1 MTGRFAGSV
10 TRHFVGCGFRL
21 RARAAA
27 VSASARR
34 AGAIA
39 LLLAGA
45 CATVACGSHAAENS
59 ETADAKPTAGSN
71 SGPAP
76 VRLEQD
82 QLATLRVEP
91 VGERDWPQVMTVAG
105 KVQFDEDHVG
115 RVLAPLSGPV
125 TGMRVKV
132 GDVVQR
138 GQPLCEIESRDA
150 AQVIGEHNESHK
162 DLELAEKTTAMTE
175 DLFEHQAASNIALQQ
190 ARNELAKA
198 RARVT
203 RSDAALRA
211 LGLTSEEQITKFDG
225 RIPVVAP
232 LSGTVTE
239 RKIIDGQIATS
250 DGTPM
255 MTIADL
261 SSVWVLGD
269 IFERDLH
276 NVAVGEEAAITTAA
290 YPDETF
296 NGRVDFISPVIDPA
310 TRTAKIR
317 VSVPNPRRQLKP
329 EMFANIR
336 LSGGTSERAIAV
348 PSSAA
353 FTEGGRT
360 WVFVAIGDRQF
371 VRRAVEIASD
381 SGPQQRVLSGLR
393 AGDRIVTVGVLLLRQ
408 EEKGAD

>member
-1 MTGRFAGSV
+1 MTRVLVGS
-10 TRHFVGCGFRL
+10 GFR
-21 RARAAA
+21 RAVGAAA
-27 VSASARR
+27 ASA
-34 AGAIA
+34 
-39 LLLAGA
+39 LLVVGA
-45 CATVACGSHAAENS
+45 CAAVACGSRAAED
-59 ETADAKPTAGSN
+59 ADNGAAKKPTVAE

-76 VRLEQD
+76 VRLEEN
-82 QLATLRVEP
+82 QLASLRVET

-125 TGMRVKV
+125 VGMRVKV
-132 GDVVQR
+132 GDAVRR
-138 GQPLCEIESRDA
+138 GEALCEIESRDA
-150 AQVIGEHNESHK
+150 AQAIGEHNESHK
-162 DLELAEKTTAMTE
+162 DLELAEKTAAMTE
-175 DLFEHQAASNIALQQ
+175 DLFAHQAASNLALQQ
-190 ARNELAKA
+190 SRNELAKA

-239 RKIIDGQIATS
+239 RKIIDGQLATT

-255 MTIADL
+255 ITIADL
-261 SSVWVLGD
+261 SSVWVVGD
-269 IFERDLH
+269 LFERDLRR
-276 NVAVGEEAAITTAA
+276 VAVGAAAAITTAA

-317 VSVPNPRRQLKP
+317 VSVPNPQQRLKP
-329 EMFANIR
+329 EMFANIA
-336 LSGGTSERAIAV
+336 LTGGTAERAIAV

-360 WVFVAIGDRQF
+360 WVFVAVGDRQF

-381 SGPQQRVLSGLR
+381 AGPQQRVLSGLR
-393 AGDRIVTVGVLLLRQ
+393 AGERIVTGGVLLLRQ

>member
-1 MTGRFAGSV
+1 MTGRFAV
-10 TRHFVGCGFRL
+10 
-21 RARAAA
+21 
-27 VSASARR
+27 
-34 AGAIA
+34 A

-45 CATVACGSHAAENS
+45 CATAACGSHAADNS
-59 ETADAKPTAGSN
+59 ETAAARPATGGDAE
-71 SGPAP
+71 PAP
-76 VRLEQD
+76 VRLEQG
-82 QLATLRVEP
+82 QLSSLKVEA
-91 VGERDWPQVMTVAG
+91 VAERDWPQAMTVAG

-125 TGMRVKV
+125 AGMQVKV
-132 GDVVQR
+132 GDTVQR

-150 AQVIGEHNESHK
+150 AQAIDDHNESHK
-162 DLELAEKTTAMTE
+162 DLELAEKTAAMTE

-190 ARNELAKA
+190 SRNELAKS

-211 LGLTSEEQITKFDG
+211 LGLTSEEQIARFDG
-225 RIPVVAP
+225 RVPVVAP

-239 RKIIDGQIATS
+239 RKIIDGQIATT

-255 MTIADL
+255 ITIADL
-261 SSVWVLGD
+261 SAVWVLGD

-276 NVAVGEEAAITTAA
+276 KVAVGEGAAITTAA

-317 VSVPNPRRQLKP
+317 VSVRNPRQRLKP
-329 EMFANIR
+329 EMFANIT
-336 LSGGTSERAIAV
+336 LDGGTSERAVAV

-360 WVFVAIGDRQF
+360 WVFVAVGDRQF
-371 VRRAVEIASD
+371 VRRAVEIGSD
-381 SGPQQRVLSGLR
+381 PGADRRVLSGLR
-393 AGDRIVTVGVLLLRQ
+393 TGDRVVTGGVLLLRQ

>member
-1 MTGRFAGSV
+1 MT
-10 TRHFVGCGFRL
+10 RL
-21 RARAAA
+21 L
-27 VSASARR
+27 V
-34 AGAIA
+34 A
-39 LLLAGA
+39 LWLLGA
-45 CATVACGSHAAENS
+45 CTSVACGSRAAENS
-59 ETADAKPTAGSN
+59 DSADAAKPAAAAA

-76 VRLEQD
+76 VRLERD
-82 QLATLRVEP
+82 QLSSLRVET
-91 VGERDWPQVMTVAG
+91 VSERDWPQLMTVAG

-125 TGMRVKV
+125 AGMRTKV

-138 GQPLCEIESRDA
+138 GQLLCEIESRDA
-150 AQVIGEHNESHK
+150 AQAIGEHNESHK
-162 DLELAEKTTAMTE
+162 DLELAEKTAAMTE
-175 DLFEHQAASNIALQQ
+175 DLFEHQAASNIVLQQ

-198 RARVT
+198 QARVT

-211 LGLTSEEQITKFDG
+211 LGLPSEEQIAKFEG
-225 RIPVVAP
+225 RVPVVAP

-239 RKIIDGQIATS
+239 RKIIDGQIATT

-255 MTIADL
+255 VTIADL

-269 IFERDLH
+269 IFEIDLH
-276 NVAVGEEAAITTAA
+276 RVAVGEAAAVTTAA

-317 VSVPNPRRQLKP
+317 VSVPNPRQRLKP
-329 EMFANIR
+329 EMFANIT
-336 LSGGTSERAIAV
+336 LSGGTPERAVAV

-353 FTEGGRT
+353 FTEGGRS
-360 WVFVAIGDRQF
+360 WVFVPVGDRQF

-381 SGPQQRVLSGLR
+381 PGPEQRVLSGLR
-393 AGDRIVTVGVLLLRQ
+393 AGERVVTGGVLLLRE